1 MQLVEAQADGEDVAH
16 EGQPG
21 QEGQQGA
28 VLVYFRLLFQQGL
41 LLDMEPL
48 FYPLPLADAA
58 YPVGGQASEPV
69 AGGGADPGY
78 ERVASGYEDADDEEI
93 R

>member
-1 MQLVEAQADGEDVAH
+1 MK
-16 EGQPG
+16 
-21 QEGQQGA
+21 
-28 VLVYFRLLFQQGL
+28 
-41 LLDMEPL
+41 PL

-69 AGGGADPGY
+69 AGSGADPGY